1 MFANMRKLIAGGIV
15 VGSLDI
21 TYAILFWWFRGV
33 APTRVLQSVA
43 AGILGKESFNGGMN
57 SALLGAA
64 CHYFIAFC
72 IVIVYWL
79 AARWLPVLTR
89 HPVICGIVY
98 GIGVY
103 IVMNY
108 VVIPLSNAARPKT
121 FNPLWVSM
129 SVIVHMFLI
138 GLPAALFA
146 TAAIKASRASDA
158 SGRLRG

>member
-1 MFANMRKLIAGGIV
+1 MRKLIAGGIV

-33 APTRVLQSVA
+33 APTRVFQSVA
-43 AGILGKESFNGGMN
+43 AGILGRDSFNLGIK
-57 SALLGAA
+57 SALLGAFL
-64 CHYFIAFC
+64 HYFIAFS
-72 IVIVYWL
+72 IVIVYYV
-79 AARWLPVLTR
+79 ASKWLPVLIE
-89 HPVICGIVY
+89 HAVICGIVY

-121 FNPLWVSM
+121 FNLLWVSC

-146 TAAIKASRASDA
+146 RTARQE
-158 SGRLRG
+158 RGL

>member
-1 MFANMRKLIAGGIV
+1 MRKLIAGGIV

-21 TYAILFWWFRGV
+21 TYAILFWSFRGV
-33 APTRVLQSVA
+33 TPTRVFQSVA
-43 AGILGKESFNGGMN
+43 AGVLGRDSFNLGIK

-64 CHYFIAFC
+64 LHYFIAFS
-72 IVIVYWL
+72 IVIVYYI
-79 AARWLPVLTR
+79 ASKWLPILIDQA
-89 HPVICGIVY
+89 VICGIIY
-98 GIGVY
+98 GIVVY

-121 FNPLWVSM
+121 FNLLWVSC

-146 TAAIKASRASDA
+146 RTARQE
-158 SGRLRG
+158 RGL